1 MTPPLLVFIA
11 CSLDGFIARKDD
23 DIDWLTQAPTAPGE
37 DHGYAAF
44 MARVDTVVM
53 GRRTFDKI
61 KGFEPWPFDGRR
73 VLVLSR
79 TLRELPGNLQHRAEL
94 HAGSIP
100 DLLPNLAASRGVYVD
115 GGQVIRSFLQHGLIE
130 EMTVTRLPVL
140 LGTGLPLFGDMSLQA
155 DQWWDV
161 TAARVYPVSGF
172 VQTTYRRRGQASP
185 SAPHLPQGQ
194 GGPPPP
200 DLPGT

>member
-11 CSLDGFIARKDD
+11 CSLDGFIARTDD
-23 DIDWLTQAPTAPGE
+23 DIDWLTQVPTTPGE

-53 GRRTFDKI
+53 GRGTFDKV
-61 KGFEPWPFDGRR
+61 KGFESWPFDGRR
-73 VLVLSR
+73 VIVLSR
-79 TLRELPGNLQHRAEL
+79 TLSELPGPLRHRAEL

-100 DLLPNLAASRGVYVD
+100 DLLPKLAAARGVYVD
-115 GGQVIRSFLQHGLIE
+115 GGQVIRSFLQLDLIE

-140 LGTGLPLFGDMSLQA
+140 LGSGLPLFGEMRLQA

-172 VQTTYRRRGQASP
+172 VQSTYRRRQEQS
-185 SAPHLPQGQ
+185 LP
-194 GGPPPP
+194 
-200 DLPGT
+200 PGRTGAA

>member
-11 CSLDGFIARKDD
+11 CSLDGFIARTDN
-23 DIDWLTQAPTAPGE
+23 DIDWLTQAQSAPAE

-53 GRRTFDKI
+53 GRGTFDKV

-73 VLVLSR
+73 VIVLSR

-94 HAGSIP
+94 HAGSFQE
-100 DLLPNLAASRGVYVD
+100 LLPKLAASRGVYVD
-115 GGQVIRSFLQHGLIE
+115 GGQVIRSFLRLDLIK

-140 LGTGLPLFGDMSLQA
+140 LGAGLPLFGELGLRA
-155 DQWWDV
+155 DQWWQV
-161 TAARVYPVSGF
+161 TAATVYPVSGF
-172 VQTTYRRRGQASP
+172 VQTTYRRRAQASP
-185 SAPHLPQGQ
+185 SAPHPPQGP

-200 DLPGT
+200 DLPGS